1 MSRIFLAGA
10 TGVVG
15 RLLLPRLVAAG
26 HEVTALTRR
35 TADAASLRAQGVDA
49 VVGDVF
55 DADGLRTAVAAA
67 APEVVMHQLTDLG
80 GLDFAANARIRK
92 VGTRNLVDAA
102 LAAGARR
109 MVVQS
114 IAWIYEPG
122 ASPATEETP
131 LDLAAESETRRGTV
145 DAVTTM
151 EGLAAKL
158 PEWVVLRYGL
168 LYGPG
173 TWYSPGGL
181 MTGAG
186 KLVANA
192 DVSSLLHVED
202 AAGAA
207 LDALEW
213 PTGVVNVVD
222 DVPAPASEWMPA
234 FARAVGAP
242 VPEVVE
248 GERTGWARGA
258 DNSLARKDLGWTPA
272 QRSWRDGFA
281 QTAAGPGGA

>member
-1 MSRIFLAGA
+1 MAGA

-15 RLLLPRLVAAG
+15 RLLLPRLVAGG

-35 TADAASLRAQGVDA
+35 TADAVSLRTQGVDA
-49 VVGDVF
+49 VVGNVF

-67 APEVVMHQLTDLG
+67 APEVVMHQLTDLS

-92 VGTRNLVDAA
+92 AGTRNLVDAA

-114 IAWIYEPG
+114 IAWVYEPG
-122 ASPATEETP
+122 DSPASEATP
-131 LDLAAESETRRGTV
+131 LDRAAESETRRGTV
-145 DAVTTM
+145 DAVRTM
-151 EGLAAKL
+151 EELAAKL
-158 PEWVVLRYGL
+158 PEWVVLRYGT

-181 MTGAG
+181 MTE

-192 DVSSLLHVED
+192 DISSFLHVED
-202 AAGAA
+202 AADAA
-207 LDALEW
+207 VEALEW

-222 DVPAPASEWMPA
+222 DVPAPASEWAPA

-242 VPEVVE
+242 VPEVVD
-248 GERTGWARGA
+248 GNRTGWARGA

-272 QRSWRDGFA
+272 YPSWREGFA

>member
-15 RLLLPRLVAAG
+15 RLLLPRLVASG

-35 TADAASLRAQGVDA
+35 TAGAAALRAQGVDA

-80 GLDFAANARIRK
+80 GLDFGANARIRK

-102 LAAGARR
+102 LAAGVRR

-114 IAWIYEPG
+114 IAWAYEPG
-122 ASPATEETP
+122 ASPASEATP
-131 LDLAAESETRRGTV
+131 LDRAAESERRRGTV
-145 DAVTTM
+145 DAVATL
-151 EGLAAKL
+151 EELAAKL
-158 PEWVVLRYGL
+158 PEWVVLRYGT

-192 DVSSLLHVED
+192 DVSSFLHVED

-207 LDALEW
+207 AAALEW

-222 DVPAPASEWMPA
+222 DVPAAAREWVPA

-242 VPEVVE
+242 VPETVDA
-248 GERTGWARGA
+248 ERTGWARGA
-258 DNSLARKDLGWTPA
+258 DNSLARKELGWTPA
-272 QRSWRDGFA
+272 YPSWREGFA

>member
-10 TGVVG
+10 TGAVG
-15 RLLLPRLVAAG
+15 RQLLPKLVADG
-26 HEVTALTRR
+26 HQVTALTRR
-35 TADAASLRAQGVDA
+35 TADAARLWAQGVEA

-67 APEVVMHQLTDLG
+67 EPEVVMHQLTDLG

-92 VGTRNLVDAA
+92 AGTRNLVDAA
-102 LAAGARR
+102 LAAGVRR

-114 IAWIYEPG
+114 IAWVYEPG
-122 ASPATEETP
+122 AEPADERTP
-131 LDLAAESETRRGTV
+131 LDLAAQSETRRGTV
-145 DAVTTM
+145 ESVATM
-151 EGLAAKL
+151 EELAAKL

-181 MTGAG
+181 MTEPG

-192 DVSSLLHVED
+192 DVSSFLHVED

-207 LDALEW
+207 VEALAW
-213 PTGVVNVVD
+213 PTGVVNVMD
-222 DVPAPASEWMPA
+222 DVPAPASEWAPA
-234 FARAVGAP
+234 FARAMGSP

-248 GERTGWARGA
+248 GERNGWARGA
-258 DNSLARKDLGWTPA
+258 DNSFAREDLEWTPLH
-272 QRSWRDGFA
+272 RSWRDGFA